1 MREEGP
7 DLQLLLQHG
16 MDCSLPSGGPAGIAG
31 CVTANNL
38 HIMGDC
44 VDPCKPEAC
53 AIQDCLKKNG
63 YNESKCTA
71 HIDRLYACCK
81 QFYKRE
87 GTEARSPCC
96 PTPKL
101 LKFKMEQREQEK
113 LDAKLL

>member
-1 MREEGP
+1 MEWTVLY
-7 DLQLLLQHG
+7 LQVGLRALLDVSQ
-16 MDCSLPSGGPAGIAG
+16 PII
-31 CVTANNL
+31 L